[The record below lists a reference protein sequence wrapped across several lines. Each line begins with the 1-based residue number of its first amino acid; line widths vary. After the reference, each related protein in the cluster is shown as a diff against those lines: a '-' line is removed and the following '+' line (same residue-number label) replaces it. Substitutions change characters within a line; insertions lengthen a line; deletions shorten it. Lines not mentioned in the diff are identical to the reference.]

1 MTKYICKCG
10 RVVQKSTNA
19 DNTGNRDTASC
30 EGCPY
35 LLPWGPMV
43 WDEHQKAYTQDV
55 KGQECRMSPTI
66 EYTTTYHGR
75 SDDKCSLHIVS
86 LDLDFLD
93 EVQAWIYDHANETLR
108 ADFSRGSMRGIEFS
122 DKGRYSLSVLCA
134 QNKKGVAAKAALL
147 AEFFGPDKRRLD
159 MTPEEEKAHI
169 LAAIEA
175 GKARAQK
182 KEDKTLTYKDPATGW
197 LYRVS
202 PKPVNGEDM
211 YGMEY
216 LDPKNSTVWKPDV
229 KWNTDAV
236 YRDQGHLQEA
246 LEARARRDGWEPVE
260 ENVWKK
266 NAKDAQRVGA
276 AVTTETSA
284 TANDVASPAI
294 VTQTSAEKSPAPAS
308 HADAGSATQSLSAA
322 EPASLEADECTE
334 NPTSSAAATAAAEET
349 VADDVCPY
357 LELIE
362 NSKKYSCQCSICGD
376 RFVNTEICNKTFL
389 SCGWYLDQQDKDALN
404 HSEENTDK
412 DNCLC
417 RTCGSEECPGRG
429 CNKECPNGSEG
440 SCFTATCP
448 GYIERTDIIC
458 KDKATNAPSAA
469 AAATSDGSAAAK
481 CGVPDAETRTTPA
494 DASGAQLP
502 QPLAQTAPR
511 QTEHATDTAPAAP
524 FDYSGLDAQTVEVLH
539 VAEHEILTARQTYIC
554 RVSAAVAAAHE
565 AVVANCDNSKHG
577 NRGEHAFI
585 NWCASVGL
593 KKDAAYRLLQ
603 VNTLLTGATPEEQA
617 TLEAASPSL
626 LYAAAKPSAPEELV
640 QAVKDG
646 DITTH
651 KQYQEALA
659 EIRAKDAKIQ
669 ELMEVSKDAAR
680 QADEARAWAKKA
692 EQEAALDRKERED
705 AHEKAMHYKAECDRR
720 AQEQQR
726 VEGLLSTREEQ
737 LREACKQRDGARD
750 ALQAA
755 KLRGDQWQEKA
766 EARQARIQELE
777 SRPIQTTAM
786 DSDEVDRLV
795 AQRMEEELAKQT
807 PRRQEEQ
814 EQAARDAYDAFIL
827 TARSLPNLWKALK
840 PQISRLA
847 PEQKTGAENL
857 LLQKLMEVKEELIHA
872 CENCQP

>member
-1 MTKYICKCG
+1 MAKTYICKCG
-10 RVVQKSTNA
+10 RIVTKSTNA
-19 DNTGNRDTASC
+19 DNTGNRNTDGC

-35 LLPWGPMV
+35 LLPWGPVV
-43 WDEHQKAYTQDV
+43 WDEHQKAYALDV

-75 SDDKCSLHIVS
+75 ADDKCSLRIVS

-108 ADFSRGSMRGIEFS
+108 AGFSRGSMRGIEFS

-147 AEFFGPDKRRLD
+147 EEFFGPDKRRLD
-159 MTPEEEKAHI
+159 MPQKREKAHI

-175 GKARAQK
+175 GKARAQR
-182 KEDKTLTYKDPATGW
+182 KENTMVYKDPSTGW

-202 PKPVNGEDM
+202 PKPDEKSCFFI
-211 YGMEY
+211 EY
-216 LDPKNSTVWKPDV
+216 LDPESSVVWK
-229 KWNTDAV
+229 
-236 YRDQGHLQEA
+236 RDHKAAQGHPYVTSVQSRLSYLAKEK
-246 LEARARRDGWEPVE
+246 GWVPME
-260 ENVWKK
+260 EKEWNKPK
-266 NAKDAQRVGA
+266 TAPSGAA
-276 AVTTETSA
+276 AVTT
-284 TANDVASPAI
+284 
-294 VTQTSAEKSPAPAS
+294 
-308 HADAGSATQSLSAA
+308 
-322 EPASLEADECTE
+322 
-334 NPTSSAAATAAAEET
+334 
-349 VADDVCPY
+349 
-357 LELIE
+357 
-362 NSKKYSCQCSICGD
+362 
-376 RFVNTEICNKTFL
+376 
-389 SCGWYLDQQDKDALN
+389 
-404 HSEENTDK
+404 
-412 DNCLC
+412 
-417 RTCGSEECPGRG
+417 
-429 CNKECPNGSEG
+429 
-440 SCFTATCP
+440 
-448 GYIERTDIIC
+448 
-458 KDKATNAPSAA
+458 
-469 AAATSDGSAAAK
+469 DGSAAAE
-481 CGVPDAETRTTPA
+481 CAALDAETRTTPV

-502 QPLAQTAPR
+502 QPLAQSAPR

-524 FDYSGLDAQTVEVLH
+524 SVPVFDYSGLDAQTVEVLH

-726 VEGLLSTREEQ
+726 VEGLLSAREEQ
-737 LREACKQRDGARD
+737 LRQAQQEAQNAARTIQRKQEAIEELDEIARERLEQIEALEKGRTIEAQVSDPEEVRRQAETLARELAAAETEKLQSENRTLRSCAPAIQQAKMVLVAVMAQVLRECDKLEADDEEGSD
-750 ALQAA
+750 ALIEVSGELLSWSADIKERVMAA
-755 KLRGDQWQEKA
+755 AGYEEDGYD
-766 EARQARIQELE
+766 
-777 SRPIQTTAM
+777 T
-786 DSDEVDRLV
+786 DE
-795 AQRMEEELAKQT
+795 
-807 PRRQEEQ
+807 
-814 EQAARDAYDAFIL
+814 
-827 TARSLPNLWKALK
+827 N
-840 PQISRLA
+840 
-847 PEQKTGAENL
+847 
-857 LLQKLMEVKEELIHA
+857 
-872 CENCQP
+872 

>member
-1 MTKYICKCG
+1 MPTTYICKCG
-10 RVVQKSTNA
+10 RIVTKSTNA
-19 DNTGNRDTASC
+19 DNTGNRNTDGC

-43 WDEHQKAYTQDV
+43 WDERQKAYTQDV
-55 KGQECRMSPTI
+55 KGQECRMSPII
-66 EYTTTYHGR
+66 EYATTYYGR
-75 SDDKCSLHIVS
+75 AEDKCSLHIVS

-159 MTPEEEKAHI
+159 MTPEQEKAHI

-175 GKARAQK
+175 GKTRAQRKDTAMKKMNDRCPLQQECERTCKVIGHERDCDYYVNNRYGTDGIPDQDEILEDEDRRMEMELEEKRLAAMSIEQAEPIAYCNEYGTIFAVREHKGAPDLMCKPKGADTWTLSGVLAAVKGEAYTTADLQEVLDEYARAHRWQK
-182 KEDKTLTYKDPATGW
+182 VD
-197 LYRVS
+197 
-202 PKPVNGEDM
+202 
-211 YGMEY
+211 
-216 LDPKNSTVWKPDV
+216 
-229 KWNTDAV
+229 
-236 YRDQGHLQEA
+236 
-246 LEARARRDGWEPVE
+246 VE
-260 ENVWKK
+260 EQVKSDEDVLTTSPEHIERK
-266 NAKDAQRVGA
+266 ESVCVRKTTFAPSGAA
-276 AVTTETSA
+276 AVTT
-284 TANDVASPAI
+284 
-294 VTQTSAEKSPAPAS
+294 
-308 HADAGSATQSLSAA
+308 
-322 EPASLEADECTE
+322 
-334 NPTSSAAATAAAEET
+334 
-349 VADDVCPY
+349 
-357 LELIE
+357 
-362 NSKKYSCQCSICGD
+362 
-376 RFVNTEICNKTFL
+376 
-389 SCGWYLDQQDKDALN
+389 
-404 HSEENTDK
+404 
-412 DNCLC
+412 
-417 RTCGSEECPGRG
+417 
-429 CNKECPNGSEG
+429 
-440 SCFTATCP
+440 
-448 GYIERTDIIC
+448 
-458 KDKATNAPSAA
+458 
-469 AAATSDGSAAAK
+469 DGNAAAK
-481 CGVPDAETRTTPA
+481 CVVPDAETRTTPA
-494 DASGAQLP
+494 DASGAQLH
-502 QPLAQTAPR
+502 QPLAQSAPR

-524 FDYSGLDAQTVEVLH
+524 SVPVFDYSGLDAQTVEVLH

-565 AVVANCDNSKHG
+565 ELHSTGVRNSDSGKY
-577 NRGEHAFI
+577 ESSEDTFI
-585 NWCASVGL
+585 SWCKSVGL
-593 KKDAAYRLLQ
+593 SKTTAYQLLQ
-603 VNTLLTGATPEEQA
+603 VNALLTGATPEEQA

-659 EIRAKDAKIQ
+659 EIRARETKIQ
-669 ELMEVSKDAAR
+669 ELLEMSEAADR
-680 QADEARAWAKKA
+680 RADEAQARAKKA

-737 LREACKQRDGARD
+737 LREACKERDGARD

-795 AQRMEEELAKQT
+795 AQRMEEELARQA

-827 TARSLPNLWKALK
+827 TARSLDNLWKALK

-847 PEQKTGAENL
+847 PEQKIGAENL

>member
-1 MTKYICKCG
+1 MPTTYICKCG
-10 RVVQKSTNA
+10 RIVTKSTNA
-19 DNTGNRDTASC
+19 DNTGNRDTAGC

-55 KGQECRMSPTI
+55 KGQECRMSPII
-66 EYTTTYHGR
+66 EYATTYYGR
-75 SDDKCSLHIVS
+75 AEDKCSLHIVS

-134 QNKKGVAAKAALL
+134 QNKKGVSAKAALL
-147 AEFFGPDKRRLD
+147 TEFFGPDKRRLD
-159 MTPEEEKAHI
+159 MTPEQEKAHI
-169 LAAIEA
+169 MAAIEA

-197 LYRVS
+197 LYRVGPEPFQGS
-202 PKPVNGEDM
+202 YWVH
-211 YGMEY
+211 Y
-216 LDPKNSTVWKPDV
+216 LDPTSSTIWKRCPQSSLYAGNETAEGEEEYLRLNA
-229 KWNTDAV
+229 KKK
-236 YRDQGHLQEA
+236 
-246 LEARARRDGWEPVE
+246 GWEPVE
-260 ENVWKK
+260 EKEWNKP
-266 NAKDAQRVGA
+266 KDAPSGAA
-276 AVTTETSA
+276 AVTT
-284 TANDVASPAI
+284 
-294 VTQTSAEKSPAPAS
+294 
-308 HADAGSATQSLSAA
+308 
-322 EPASLEADECTE
+322 
-334 NPTSSAAATAAAEET
+334 
-349 VADDVCPY
+349 
-357 LELIE
+357 
-362 NSKKYSCQCSICGD
+362 
-376 RFVNTEICNKTFL
+376 
-389 SCGWYLDQQDKDALN
+389 
-404 HSEENTDK
+404 
-412 DNCLC
+412 
-417 RTCGSEECPGRG
+417 
-429 CNKECPNGSEG
+429 
-440 SCFTATCP
+440 
-448 GYIERTDIIC
+448 
-458 KDKATNAPSAA
+458 
-469 AAATSDGSAAAK
+469 DGSAAAK

-502 QPLAQTAPR
+502 QPLAQSAPR
-511 QTEHATDTAPAAP
+511 QTEHAMDTAPAALSAP
-524 FDYSGLDAQTVEVLH
+524 AFDYSGMDDQTVADLH
-539 VAEHEILTARQTYIC
+539 LAEREYAGGKKMAEMGLRRMAD
-554 RVSAAVAAAHE
+554 AVAIAHDALCVTIATKCRNGEGAFTASENTFGRWCESMGLNRKAAE
-565 AVVANCDNSKHG
+565 
-577 NRGEHAFI
+577 
-585 NWCASVGL
+585 
-593 KKDAAYRLLQ
+593 RLLQ
-603 VNTLLTGATPEEQA
+603 VSKLMDNSTPREQKVLEE
-617 TLEAASPSL
+617 LSPSL
-626 LYAAAKPSAPEELV
+626 LYAAAKPSAPAEVV

-651 KQYQEALA
+651 KQYQEAMA

-737 LREACKQRDGARD
+737 LREACKERDGARD

-755 KLRGDQWQEKA
+755 KLRGNQWQEKA

-795 AQRMEEELAKQT
+795 AQRMEEELARQT

-827 TARSLPNLWKALK
+827 TARSLDNLWKALK

-847 PEQKTGAENL
+847 PEQKSGAENL

>member
-1 MTKYICKCG
+1 MPTTYICKCG
-10 RVVQKSTNA
+10 RIVTKSTNA
-19 DNTGNRDTASC
+19 DNTGNRDTDGC

-43 WDEHQKAYTQDV
+43 WDERQKAYTQDV
-55 KGQECRMSPTI
+55 KGQECRMSPII
-66 EYTTTYHGR
+66 EYATTYYGR
-75 SDDKCSLHIVS
+75 AEDKCSLHIVS
-86 LDLDFLD
+86 MDLDFLD

-159 MTPEEEKAHI
+159 MTPEQEKAHI

-175 GKARAQK
+175 GKTRAQRKDTAMKKMNDRCPLQQECERTCKVIGHERDCDYYVNNRYGTDGIPDQDEILEDEDRRMEMELEEKRLAAMSIEQAEPIAYCNEYGTIFAVREHKGAPDLMCKPKGADTWTLSGVLAAVKGEAYTTADLQEVLDEYARAHRWQK
-182 KEDKTLTYKDPATGW
+182 VD
-197 LYRVS
+197 
-202 PKPVNGEDM
+202 
-211 YGMEY
+211 
-216 LDPKNSTVWKPDV
+216 
-229 KWNTDAV
+229 
-236 YRDQGHLQEA
+236 
-246 LEARARRDGWEPVE
+246 VE
-260 ENVWKK
+260 EQVKSDEDVLTTSPERIERK
-266 NAKDAQRVGA
+266 ESVCVSKTTFAPSGAA
-276 AVTTETSA
+276 AVTT
-284 TANDVASPAI
+284 
-294 VTQTSAEKSPAPAS
+294 
-308 HADAGSATQSLSAA
+308 
-322 EPASLEADECTE
+322 
-334 NPTSSAAATAAAEET
+334 
-349 VADDVCPY
+349 
-357 LELIE
+357 
-362 NSKKYSCQCSICGD
+362 
-376 RFVNTEICNKTFL
+376 
-389 SCGWYLDQQDKDALN
+389 
-404 HSEENTDK
+404 
-412 DNCLC
+412 
-417 RTCGSEECPGRG
+417 
-429 CNKECPNGSEG
+429 
-440 SCFTATCP
+440 
-448 GYIERTDIIC
+448 
-458 KDKATNAPSAA
+458 
-469 AAATSDGSAAAK
+469 DGSAAAK

-502 QPLAQTAPR
+502 QPLAQSAPR

-524 FDYSGLDAQTVEVLH
+524 SVPVFDYSGLDAQTVEVLH

-565 AVVANCDNSKHG
+565 ELHSTGVRNSDSGKY
-577 NRGEHAFI
+577 ESSEDTFI
-585 NWCASVGL
+585 SWCKSVGL
-593 KKDAAYRLLQ
+593 SKTTAYQLLQ
-603 VNTLLTGATPEEQA
+603 VNALLTGATLEEQA

-737 LREACKQRDGARD
+737 LREACKERDGARD

-755 KLRGDQWQEKA
+755 KLRGNQWQEKA

-786 DSDEVDRLV
+786 DSDEVNRLV
-795 AQRMEEELAKQT
+795 AQRMEEELARQT

-827 TARSLPNLWKALK
+827 TARSLDNLWKALK

-872 CENCQP
+872 CENCQS

>member
-19 DNTGNRDTASC
+19 DNTGNRDTAGC

-35 LLPWGPMV
+35 LLPWGPMI

-55 KGQECRMSPTI
+55 KGQECRMSPVI

-75 SDDKCSLHIVS
+75 ADDKCSLHIVS

-108 ADFSRGSMRGIEFS
+108 AGFSRGSMRGIEFS
-122 DKGRYSLSVLCA
+122 DKGRYSLSVTCA
-134 QNKKGVAAKAALL
+134 QNKAGMAAKAALI
-147 AEFFGPDKRRLD
+147 EHFFGLDKSRRG
-159 MTPEEEKAHI
+159 MTPQQEKAHI

-182 KEDKTLTYKDPATGW
+182 KEDKTLTYKDPATGG
-197 LYRVS
+197 LYRVG
-202 PKPVNGEDM
+202 PKPFQGSYWV
-211 YGMEY
+211 YY
-216 LDPKNSTVWKPDV
+216 LDPASSVIWKRCP
-229 KWNTDAV
+229 
-236 YRDQGHLQEA
+236 QGSLCAGNETA
-246 LEARARRDGWEPVE
+246 EGEEEYLRLNAKRNGWEPVE
-260 ENVWKK
+260 EKEWNKPK
-266 NAKDAQRVGA
+266 TAPSGAA
-276 AVTTETSA
+276 AVTT
-284 TANDVASPAI
+284 
-294 VTQTSAEKSPAPAS
+294 
-308 HADAGSATQSLSAA
+308 
-322 EPASLEADECTE
+322 
-334 NPTSSAAATAAAEET
+334 
-349 VADDVCPY
+349 
-357 LELIE
+357 
-362 NSKKYSCQCSICGD
+362 
-376 RFVNTEICNKTFL
+376 
-389 SCGWYLDQQDKDALN
+389 
-404 HSEENTDK
+404 
-412 DNCLC
+412 
-417 RTCGSEECPGRG
+417 
-429 CNKECPNGSEG
+429 
-440 SCFTATCP
+440 
-448 GYIERTDIIC
+448 
-458 KDKATNAPSAA
+458 
-469 AAATSDGSAAAK
+469 DGSAAAK

-502 QPLAQTAPR
+502 QPLAQSAPR

-524 FDYSGLDAQTVEVLH
+524 SVPVFDYSGLDAQTVEVLH

-565 AVVANCDNSKHG
+565 AVVANCENG
-577 NRGEHAFI
+577 ERGQFASHENTFLA
-585 NWCASVGL
+585 WCASVGL

-603 VNTLLTGATPEEQA
+603 VNALLTGATPEEQA

-669 ELMEVSKDAAR
+669 ELMEVSRDAAR

-737 LREACKQRDGARD
+737 LREACKERDGARD

-755 KLRGDQWQEKA
+755 KLRGNQWQEKA
-766 EARQARIQELE
+766 EARQARIHELE

-827 TARSLPNLWKALK
+827 TARSLDNLWKALK

-847 PEQKTGAENL
+847 PEQKSGAENL

>member
-19 DNTGNRDTASC
+19 DNTGNRDTAGC

-55 KGQECRMSPTI
+55 KGHECRMSPTI

-75 SDDKCSLHIVS
+75 ADDKCSLRIVS

-108 ADFSRGSMRGIEFS
+108 ADFSRGSMRGTDFCNR
-122 DKGRYSLSVLCA
+122 GRYSLSVTCA
-134 QNKKGVAAKAALL
+134 QNKAGMAAKAALI
-147 AEFFGPDKRRLD
+147 EHFFGLDKSRRG
-159 MTPEEEKAHI
+159 MTPQQEKAHI

-197 LYRVS
+197 LYRVGPEPFQGS
-202 PKPVNGEDM
+202 YWV
-211 YGMEY
+211 YY
-216 LDPKNSTVWKPDV
+216 LDPASSVIWKRCP
-229 KWNTDAV
+229 
-236 YRDQGHLQEA
+236 QGSLCAGNETA
-246 LEARARRDGWEPVE
+246 EGEEEYLRLNAKRNGWEPVE
-260 ENVWKK
+260 EKEWNKPK
-266 NAKDAQRVGA
+266 TAPSGAA
-276 AVTTETSA
+276 AVTT
-284 TANDVASPAI
+284 
-294 VTQTSAEKSPAPAS
+294 
-308 HADAGSATQSLSAA
+308 
-322 EPASLEADECTE
+322 
-334 NPTSSAAATAAAEET
+334 
-349 VADDVCPY
+349 
-357 LELIE
+357 
-362 NSKKYSCQCSICGD
+362 
-376 RFVNTEICNKTFL
+376 
-389 SCGWYLDQQDKDALN
+389 
-404 HSEENTDK
+404 
-412 DNCLC
+412 
-417 RTCGSEECPGRG
+417 
-429 CNKECPNGSEG
+429 
-440 SCFTATCP
+440 
-448 GYIERTDIIC
+448 
-458 KDKATNAPSAA
+458 
-469 AAATSDGSAAAK
+469 DGSAAAE
-481 CGVPDAETRTTPA
+481 CGAPDAETRTTPA

-502 QPLAQTAPR
+502 QPLAQSAPR

-524 FDYSGLDAQTVEVLH
+524 SVPVFDYSGLDAQTVEVLH
-539 VAEHEILTARQTYIC
+539 IAEHEILTARQTYIC

-565 AVVANCDNSKHG
+565 AVVANCENG
-577 NRGEHAFI
+577 ERGQFASHENTFLA
-585 NWCASVGL
+585 WCASVGL

-603 VNTLLTGATPEEQA
+603 VNSLLTGATPEEQA

-651 KQYQEALA
+651 KQYQKALA
-659 EIRAKDAKIQ
+659 QLKAER
-669 ELMEVSKDAAR
+669 
-680 QADEARAWAKKA
+680 EAREKA
-692 EQEAALDRKERED
+692 EQEVALASERE
-705 AHEKAMHYKAECDRR
+705 EKARAAAHRYHEQYEDAIDQRNRLLDEQGAYISRTTEAEERAKAAE
-720 AQEQQR
+720 AAA
-726 VEGLLSTREEQ
+726 
-737 LREACKQRDGARD
+737 REAEKQRDGARD

-795 AQRMEEELAKQT
+795 AQRMDEELARQA

-827 TARSLPNLWKALK
+827 TARSLDNLWKALK

-847 PEQKTGAENL
+847 PEQKSGAENL

>member
-1 MTKYICKCG
+1 
-10 RVVQKSTNA
+10 
-19 DNTGNRDTASC
+19 
-30 EGCPY
+30 
-35 LLPWGPMV
+35 
-43 WDEHQKAYTQDV
+43 
-55 KGQECRMSPTI
+55 MSPVI

-75 SDDKCSLHIVS
+75 ADDKCSLHIVS

-93 EVQAWIYDHANETLR
+93 EVQAWIYDYANETLR

-159 MTPEEEKAHI
+159 MTPEQEKAHI

-175 GKARAQK
+175 GKTRAQRKDTAMKKMNDRCPLQQECERTCKVIGHERDCDYYVNNRYGTDGIPDQDEILEDEDRRMEMELEEKRLAAMSIEQAEPIAYCNEYGTIFAVREHKGAPDLMCKPKGADTWTLSGVLAAVKGEAYTTADLQEVLDEYARAHRWQK
-182 KEDKTLTYKDPATGW
+182 VD
-197 LYRVS
+197 
-202 PKPVNGEDM
+202 
-211 YGMEY
+211 
-216 LDPKNSTVWKPDV
+216 
-229 KWNTDAV
+229 
-236 YRDQGHLQEA
+236 
-246 LEARARRDGWEPVE
+246 VE
-260 ENVWKK
+260 EQVKSDEDVLTTSPERIERK
-266 NAKDAQRVGA
+266 ESVCVSKTTFAPSGAA
-276 AVTTETSA
+276 AVTT
-284 TANDVASPAI
+284 
-294 VTQTSAEKSPAPAS
+294 
-308 HADAGSATQSLSAA
+308 
-322 EPASLEADECTE
+322 
-334 NPTSSAAATAAAEET
+334 
-349 VADDVCPY
+349 
-357 LELIE
+357 
-362 NSKKYSCQCSICGD
+362 
-376 RFVNTEICNKTFL
+376 
-389 SCGWYLDQQDKDALN
+389 
-404 HSEENTDK
+404 
-412 DNCLC
+412 
-417 RTCGSEECPGRG
+417 
-429 CNKECPNGSEG
+429 
-440 SCFTATCP
+440 
-448 GYIERTDIIC
+448 
-458 KDKATNAPSAA
+458 
-469 AAATSDGSAAAK
+469 DGSAAAE
-481 CGVPDAETRTTPA
+481 CAAPDAETRTTPA

-502 QPLAQTAPR
+502 QPLAQSAPR

-524 FDYSGLDAQTVEVLH
+524 SAPVFDYSGLDDQTVADLH
-539 VAEHEILTARQTYIC
+539 LAEREYAGGKKMAEMGLRRMAD
-554 RVSAAVAAAHE
+554 AVAIAHDVLCGT
-565 AVVANCDNSKHG
+565 VVHNVDNGQFAQKEDTF
-577 NRGEHAFI
+577 RR
-585 NWCASVGL
+585 WCESIGVG
-593 KKDAAYRLLQ
+593 KSTAYKLLQ
-603 VNTLLTGATPEEQA
+603 VSKLMDNSSPREQKVLEE
-617 TLEAASPSL
+617 LSPSL
-626 LYAAAKPSAPEELV
+626 LYAAAKPSAPAEVV

-737 LREACKQRDGARD
+737 LREACKERDGARD

-755 KLRGDQWQEKA
+755 KLRGNQWQEKA
-766 EARQARIQELE
+766 EARQARIHELE

-827 TARSLPNLWKALK
+827 TARSLDNLWKALK

-872 CENCQP
+872 CENCQS

>member
-1 MTKYICKCG
+1 MPTTYICKCG
-10 RVVQKSTNA
+10 RIVTKSTNA
-19 DNTGNRDTASC
+19 DNTGNRNTDGC

-43 WDEHQKAYTQDV
+43 WDERQKAYTQDV
-55 KGQECRMSPTI
+55 KGQECRMSPII
-66 EYTTTYHGR
+66 EYATTYYGR
-75 SDDKCSLHIVS
+75 AEDKCSLHIVS

-159 MTPEEEKAHI
+159 MTPEQEKAHI

-175 GKARAQK
+175 GKTRAQRKDTAMKKMNDRCPLQQECERTCKVIGHERDCDYYVNNRYGTDGIPDQDEILEDEDRRMEMELEEKRLAAMSIEQAKPIAYCNEYGTIFAVREHKGAPDLMCKPKGADTWTLSGVLAAVKGEAYTTADLQEVLDEYARAHRWQK
-182 KEDKTLTYKDPATGW
+182 VD
-197 LYRVS
+197 
-202 PKPVNGEDM
+202 
-211 YGMEY
+211 
-216 LDPKNSTVWKPDV
+216 
-229 KWNTDAV
+229 
-236 YRDQGHLQEA
+236 
-246 LEARARRDGWEPVE
+246 VE
-260 ENVWKK
+260 EQVKSDEDVLTTSPERIERK
-266 NAKDAQRVGA
+266 ESVCVSKTTFAPSGAA
-276 AVTTETSA
+276 AVTT
-284 TANDVASPAI
+284 
-294 VTQTSAEKSPAPAS
+294 
-308 HADAGSATQSLSAA
+308 
-322 EPASLEADECTE
+322 
-334 NPTSSAAATAAAEET
+334 
-349 VADDVCPY
+349 
-357 LELIE
+357 
-362 NSKKYSCQCSICGD
+362 
-376 RFVNTEICNKTFL
+376 
-389 SCGWYLDQQDKDALN
+389 
-404 HSEENTDK
+404 
-412 DNCLC
+412 
-417 RTCGSEECPGRG
+417 
-429 CNKECPNGSEG
+429 
-440 SCFTATCP
+440 
-448 GYIERTDIIC
+448 
-458 KDKATNAPSAA
+458 
-469 AAATSDGSAAAK
+469 DGSAAAK

-502 QPLAQTAPR
+502 QPLAQSAPR

-524 FDYSGLDAQTVEVLH
+524 SVPVFDYSGLDAQTVEVLH

-565 AVVANCDNSKHG
+565 ELHSTGVRNSDSGKY
-577 NRGEHAFI
+577 ESSEDTFI
-585 NWCASVGL
+585 SWCKSVGL
-593 KKDAAYRLLQ
+593 SKTTAYQLLQ
-603 VNTLLTGATPEEQA
+603 VNALLTGATPEEQA

-737 LREACKQRDGARD
+737 LREACKERDGARE

-795 AQRMEEELAKQT
+795 AQRMDEELARQA
-807 PRRQEEQ
+807 PLRQEEQ

-827 TARSLPNLWKALK
+827 TARSLDNLWKALK

-872 CENCQP
+872 CENCQS

>member
-10 RVVQKSTNA
+10 RMVTKSTNA
-19 DNTGNRDTASC
+19 DNTGNRDTAGC

-35 LLPWGPMV
+35 LLPWGPYQWDDTRHAMV
-43 WDEHQKAYTQDV
+43 TDV
-55 KGQECRMSPTI
+55 KGYECRMSPTLD
-66 EYTTTYHGR
+66 YTTYYQGGGT
-75 SDDKCSLHIVS
+75 DKCVLHIYS
-86 LDLDFLD
+86 LDYDFLD
-93 EVQAWIYDHANETLR
+93 RVAAWAAERFPEKEISCSFDRSRIR
-108 ADFSRGSMRGIEFS
+108 ATEFI
-122 DKGRYSLSVLCA
+122 GGLYGMSVYPV
-134 QNKKGVAAKAALL
+134 QNKKGIAAKAALL

-159 MTPEEEKAHI
+159 MTPQQEKAHI
-169 LAAIEA
+169 LAAIEE

-182 KEDKTLTYKDPATGW
+182 KEDKALTYKDPATGW

-202 PKPVNGEDM
+202 PKPVNGEDV

-229 KWNTDAV
+229 KWNTGAV

-276 AVTTETSA
+276 AVTTETSVA
-284 TANDVASPAI
+284 ANGVISPAV

-322 EPASLEADECTE
+322 EPASLEAE
-334 NPTSSAAATAAAEET
+334 S
-349 VADDVCPY
+349 
-357 LELIE
+357 
-362 NSKKYSCQCSICGD
+362 
-376 RFVNTEICNKTFL
+376 
-389 SCGWYLDQQDKDALN
+389 
-404 HSEENTDK
+404 
-412 DNCLC
+412 
-417 RTCGSEECPGRG
+417 
-429 CNKECPNGSEG
+429 
-440 SCFTATCP
+440 
-448 GYIERTDIIC
+448 
-458 KDKATNAPSAA
+458 
-469 AAATSDGSAAAK
+469 
-481 CGVPDAETRTTPA
+481 
-494 DASGAQLP
+494 AQL
-502 QPLAQTAPR
+502 A
-511 QTEHATDTAPAAP
+511 

-603 VNTLLTGATPEEQA
+603 VNALLTGATPEEQA

-626 LYAAAKPSAPEELV
+626 LYAAAKPSTPAEVV

-651 KQYQEALA
+651 KQYQEAMAQLKA
-659 EIRAKDAKIQ
+659 ER
-669 ELMEVSKDAAR
+669 
-680 QADEARAWAKKA
+680 EAREKA
-692 EQEAALDRKERED
+692 EADLAAAQQEAALDRKERED

-737 LREACKQRDGARD
+737 LRQAQ
-750 ALQAA
+750 QAA
-755 KLRGDQWQEKA
+755 QDAARTIQRKQEAIEELDEIARERLEQIEALEKGRTIEAQVSDPEEVRRQAEAMARELAATETAGLQEENRRLRSCAPAVRQAWSVVTASMNVILEEAEKA
-766 EARQARIQELE
+766 EAEDENGLNALE
-777 SRPIQTTAM
+777 DCEHQLLEWWSHV
-786 DSDEVDRLV
+786 SDITNRLSYG
-795 AQRMEEELAKQT
+795 EE
-807 PRRQEEQ
+807 
-814 EQAARDAYDAFIL
+814 YDHDHD
-827 TARSLPNLWKALK
+827 
-840 PQISRLA
+840 
-847 PEQKTGAENL
+847 EN
-857 LLQKLMEVKEELIHA
+857 
-872 CENCQP
+872 

>member
-10 RVVQKSTNA
+10 RMVTKSTSA
-19 DNTGNRDTASC
+19 DNTGNRDTAGC

-43 WDEHQKAYTQDV
+43 WDERQKAYTQDV
-55 KGQECRMSPTI
+55 KGQECRMSPVI

-75 SDDKCSLHIVS
+75 AEDKCSLHIVS

-134 QNKKGVAAKAALL
+134 QNKRGIAAKAALL
-147 AEFFGPDKRRLD
+147 AEFFGPDKRRRD
-159 MTPEEEKAHI
+159 MTPEQEKTHI

-175 GKARAQK
+175 GKARAQRK
-182 KEDKTLTYKDPATGW
+182 DTAMKKMNDRCPLQQECERTCKVIGHERDCDYYVNNRYGTDGIPDQDEILEDEDRRVEMELEEKRFAAMSIEQAEPIAYCNEYGTIFAVREHKGEPNLMCKAKEDDNWTLSGVLAAVK
-197 LYRVS
+197 
-202 PKPVNGEDM
+202 GEAYTTAD
-211 YGMEY
+211 
-216 LDPKNSTVWKPDV
+216 
-229 KWNTDAV
+229 
-236 YRDQGHLQEA
+236 LQEV
-246 LEARARRDGWEPVE
+246 LDEYARAHKWQKAALDEQ
-260 ENVWKK
+260 
-266 NAKDAQRVGA
+266 AKADCPSVNP
-276 AVTTETSA
+276 T
-284 TANDVASPAI
+284 PA
-294 VTQTSAEKSPAPAS
+294 APAS
-308 HADAGSATQSLSAA
+308 HAGAGAATQSLSAA
-322 EPASLEADECTE
+322 ERV
-334 NPTSSAAATAAAEET
+334 SSAAQ
-349 VADDVCPY
+349 P
-357 LELIE
+357 
-362 NSKKYSCQCSICGD
+362 S
-376 RFVNTEICNKTFL
+376 
-389 SCGWYLDQQDKDALN
+389 
-404 HSEENTDK
+404 
-412 DNCLC
+412 
-417 RTCGSEECPGRG
+417 GS
-429 CNKECPNGSEG
+429 
-440 SCFTATCP
+440 
-448 GYIERTDIIC
+448 
-458 KDKATNAPSAA
+458 
-469 AAATSDGSAAAK
+469 
-481 CGVPDAETRTTPA
+481 
-494 DASGAQLP
+494 
-502 QPLAQTAPR
+502 LA
-511 QTEHATDTAPAAP
+511 

-539 VAEHEILTARQTYIC
+539 IAEHEILTARQTYIC

-565 AVVANCDNSKHG
+565 AVVANCENG
-577 NRGEHAFI
+577 ERGQFASHENTFLA
-585 NWCASVGL
+585 WCASVGL

-603 VNTLLTGATPEEQA
+603 VNALLTGATPEEQA

-651 KQYQEALA
+651 KQYQKALA
-659 EIRAKDAKIQ
+659 QLKAER
-669 ELMEVSKDAAR
+669 EAR
-680 QADEARAWAKKA
+680 EEADRRADEAQAWAKKA

-737 LREACKQRDGARD
+737 LREACKERDGARE

-795 AQRMEEELAKQT
+795 AQRMEEELARQT

-827 TARSLPNLWKALK
+827 TARSLDNLWKALK

-847 PEQKTGAENL
+847 PEQKTGAGNL

>member
-1 MTKYICKCG
+1 MPTTYICKCG
-10 RVVQKSTNA
+10 RIVTKSTNA
-19 DNTGNRDTASC
+19 DNTGNRHTDGC

-43 WDEHQKAYTQDV
+43 WDERQKAYTQDV
-55 KGQECRMSPTI
+55 KGQECRMSPVI
-66 EYTTTYHGR
+66 EYATTYYGR
-75 SDDKCSLHIVS
+75 ADDKCSLHIVS

-134 QNKKGVAAKAALL
+134 QNKKGVSAKAALL

-159 MTPEEEKAHI
+159 MTPEQEKAHI

-182 KEDKTLTYKDPATGW
+182 KEDKALTYKDPATGW
-197 LYRVS
+197 LYRVGPEPFQGS
-202 PKPVNGEDM
+202 YWV
-211 YGMEY
+211 YY
-216 LDPKNSTVWKPDV
+216 LDPTSRTIWKRCPQSSLHAGNETAEGEEEYLRLNA
-229 KWNTDAV
+229 KRN
-236 YRDQGHLQEA
+236 
-246 LEARARRDGWEPVE
+246 GWEPVE

-266 NAKDAQRVGA
+266 NSKDAQRVGA
-276 AVTTETSA
+276 AVTTETSVA
-284 TANDVASPAI
+284 ANGVISPAI

-322 EPASLEADECTE
+322 EPASLEAE
-334 NPTSSAAATAAAEET
+334 SA
-349 VADDVCPY
+349 
-357 LELIE
+357 
-362 NSKKYSCQCSICGD
+362 Q
-376 RFVNTEICNKTFL
+376 
-389 SCGWYLDQQDKDALN
+389 
-404 HSEENTDK
+404 
-412 DNCLC
+412 
-417 RTCGSEECPGRG
+417 
-429 CNKECPNGSEG
+429 
-440 SCFTATCP
+440 
-448 GYIERTDIIC
+448 
-458 KDKATNAPSAA
+458 
-469 AAATSDGSAAAK
+469 
-481 CGVPDAETRTTPA
+481 PA
-494 DASGAQLP
+494 
-502 QPLAQTAPR
+502 
-511 QTEHATDTAPAAP
+511 
-524 FDYSGLDAQTVEVLH
+524 FDYSGLSGHTVAVLH
-539 VAEHEILTARQTYIC
+539 LAESEIREARQIYIC

-565 AVVANCDNSKHG
+565 AVVANCENG
-577 NRGEHAFI
+577 ERGQFASHENTFLA
-585 NWCASVGL
+585 WCASVGL

-603 VNTLLTGATPEEQA
+603 VNSLLTGATPEEQA

-651 KQYQEALA
+651 KQYQKALA
-659 EIRAKDAKIQ
+659 QLKAER
-669 ELMEVSKDAAR
+669 EAR
-680 QADEARAWAKKA
+680 EEADRRADEAQAWAKKA

-737 LREACKQRDGARD
+737 LREACKERDGARE

-795 AQRMEEELAKQT
+795 AQRMEEELARQT

-827 TARSLPNLWKALK
+827 TARSLDNLWKALK

-847 PEQKTGAENL
+847 PEQKSGAENL

>member
-1 MTKYICKCG
+1 MAKTYICKCG
-10 RVVQKSTNA
+10 RIVTKSTSA
-19 DNTGNRDTASC
+19 DNTGNRDTAGC

-35 LLPWGPMV
+35 LLPWGPVV
-43 WDEHQKAYTQDV
+43 WDEIQKGYAQDV
-55 KGQECRMSPTI
+55 KGYECRMSPTI

-75 SDDKCSLHIVS
+75 ADDKGSLRIVS

-93 EVQAWIYDHANETLR
+93 EVQAWIYDHAADTLT
-108 ADFSRGSMRGIEFS
+108 AGFSRGSMRGIEFS

-147 AEFFGPDKRRLD
+147 EEFFGPDKRRLD
-159 MTPEEEKAHI
+159 MPQKREKAHI

-182 KEDKTLTYKDPATGW
+182 KEGKTLTYKDPATGW

-322 EPASLEADECTE
+322 EPASLEAE
-334 NPTSSAAATAAAEET
+334 S
-349 VADDVCPY
+349 
-357 LELIE
+357 
-362 NSKKYSCQCSICGD
+362 
-376 RFVNTEICNKTFL
+376 
-389 SCGWYLDQQDKDALN
+389 
-404 HSEENTDK
+404 
-412 DNCLC
+412 
-417 RTCGSEECPGRG
+417 
-429 CNKECPNGSEG
+429 
-440 SCFTATCP
+440 
-448 GYIERTDIIC
+448 
-458 KDKATNAPSAA
+458 
-469 AAATSDGSAAAK
+469 
-481 CGVPDAETRTTPA
+481 
-494 DASGAQLP
+494 AQL
-502 QPLAQTAPR
+502 A
-511 QTEHATDTAPAAP
+511 
-524 FDYSGLDAQTVEVLH
+524 FDYSGLDTKTVDTLH
-539 VAEHEILTARQTYIC
+539 VAEQMIFKARRDAHIQIAQA
-554 RVSAAVAAAHE
+554 VSFAHD
-565 AVVANCDNSKHG
+565 ALCGGVVQNLDNSKHG
-577 NRGEHAFI
+577 NRGDESFGC
-585 NWCASVGL
+585 WCKSVGIPRS
-593 KKDAAYRLLQ
+593 AAYSYLNVARMFF
-603 VNTLLTGATPEEQA
+603 NSTPEEQA
-617 TLEAASPSL
+617 VLLNTGKSL
-626 LYAAAKPSAPEELV
+626 LAEAAKPSAPAEVV

-651 KQYQEALA
+651 KQYQEAMAQLKA
-659 EIRAKDAKIQ
+659 ER
-669 ELMEVSKDAAR
+669 EAR
-680 QADEARAWAKKA
+680 EEADRRADEAQAWAKKA

-737 LREACKQRDGARD
+737 LRQAKQEAQDAARTIQRKQEAIEELDEIARD
-750 ALQAA
+750 RLEQIEAL
-755 KLRGDQWQEKA
+755 EKGRTIEAQVSDPEEVRRQA
-766 EARQARIQELE
+766 EALARELAATETTGLQEENRRLRSRAPAIRQAKIL
-777 SRPIQTTAM
+777 
-786 DSDEVDRLV
+786 LV
-795 AQRMEEELAKQT
+795 AVMAQVLRECDKLEADDEEGSDALIEVSGELLSWSADIKE
-807 PRRQEEQ
+807 RLMAAAGYEE
-814 EQAARDAYDAFIL
+814 DCYD
-827 TARSLPNLWKALK
+827 TD
-840 PQISRLA
+840 
-847 PEQKTGAENL
+847 EN
-857 LLQKLMEVKEELIHA
+857 
-872 CENCQP
+872 

>member
-1 MTKYICKCG
+1 MATTYICKCG
-10 RVVQKSTNA
+10 RTVTKSTNA
-19 DNTGNRDTASC
+19 DNTGNRDTAGC

-35 LLPWGPMV
+35 LLPWRPMV

-55 KGQECRMSPTI
+55 KGQECRMSPFI

-75 SDDKCSLHIVS
+75 ADDKCSLHIVS

-108 ADFSRGSMRGIEFS
+108 AGFSRGSMRGIEFS
-122 DKGRYSLSVLCA
+122 DKGRYSLSVTCA
-134 QNKKGVAAKAALL
+134 QNKAGMAAKAALI
-147 AEFFGPDKRRLD
+147 EHFFGLDKSRRG
-159 MTPEEEKAHI
+159 MTPQQEKAHI

-175 GKARAQK
+175 GKARAQR
-182 KEDKTLTYKDPATGW
+182 KENTMVYKDPSTGW
-197 LYRVS
+197 LYRVGPEPFQGS
-202 PKPVNGEDM
+202 YWV
-211 YGMEY
+211 YY
-216 LDPKNSTVWKPDV
+216 LDPTSSTTIWKRCPQSSLYAGNETAEGEEEYLRLNA
-229 KWNTDAV
+229 K
-236 YRDQGHLQEA
+236 
-246 LEARARRDGWEPVE
+246 RRGWEPME
-260 ENVWKK
+260 EKEWNK
-266 NAKDAQRVGA
+266 NAKNAQRVGA

-284 TANDVASPAI
+284 AANGVISPAI

-322 EPASLEADECTE
+322 EPASLEAE
-334 NPTSSAAATAAAEET
+334 SA
-349 VADDVCPY
+349 
-357 LELIE
+357 
-362 NSKKYSCQCSICGD
+362 
-376 RFVNTEICNKTFL
+376 
-389 SCGWYLDQQDKDALN
+389 
-404 HSEENTDK
+404 
-412 DNCLC
+412 
-417 RTCGSEECPGRG
+417 
-429 CNKECPNGSEG
+429 
-440 SCFTATCP
+440 
-448 GYIERTDIIC
+448 
-458 KDKATNAPSAA
+458 
-469 AAATSDGSAAAK
+469 
-481 CGVPDAETRTTPA
+481 
-494 DASGAQLP
+494 
-502 QPLAQTAPR
+502 
-511 QTEHATDTAPAAP
+511 
-524 FDYSGLDAQTVEVLH
+524 FDYSGLDDQTVADLH
-539 VAEHEILTARQTYIC
+539 LAEREYAGGKKMAEMGLRRMAD
-554 RVSAAVAAAHE
+554 AVAIAHDVLCGT
-565 AVVANCDNSKHG
+565 VVHNVDNGQFAQKEDTF
-577 NRGEHAFI
+577 RR
-585 NWCASVGL
+585 WCESIGVG
-593 KKDAAYRLLQ
+593 KSTAYKLLQ
-603 VNTLLTGATPEEQA
+603 VSKLMDNSSPREQKVLEE
-617 TLEAASPSL
+617 LSPSL
-626 LYAAAKPSAPEELV
+626 LYAAAKPSAPAEVV

-737 LREACKQRDGARD
+737 LREACKERDGARD

-755 KLRGDQWQEKA
+755 KLRGNQWQEKA

-795 AQRMEEELAKQT
+795 AQRMEEELARQT

-827 TARSLPNLWKALK
+827 TARSLDNLWKALK

-847 PEQKTGAENL
+847 PEQKIGAENL

-872 CENCQP
+872 CEDHQP